1 MRPTRFLKFS
11 SISLTLALTAC
22 GFGGDSSS
30 GGGSPRTGSYD
41 ARIVRTEMGIPH
53 ITANDFGSL
62 GYGQAYAFAEDNL
75 CVMMEDFITSRGERA
90 RYFGPD
96 GSYRI
101 EPNGSVADNVSSDFF
116 WKFMLDDATW
126 QRTRTKT
133 EPQFRELV
141 TGYVVG
147 FNRYIDELKAGKH
160 PGRHAACAKGEWLQ
174 PITEADMYRRFVRL
188 SILASSSVFVSE
200 IANAQPPA
208 LPPGGGG
215 SGGGGGAALPA
226 PLSDLVLALQE
237 LLSGLL
243 GGLSG
248 EADSL
253 PAPRMAQSS
262 VNMEARRLAL
272 QNAPGPFAELQQ
284 KDHFG
289 SNMYAIG
296 KNGSAS
302 GQPIVFGNP
311 HFPWRGTERL
321 YISHN
326 TIPGKIDIM
335 GSALYG
341 VPAVLIGFNDK
352 VAWSHTVSTA
362 YRFTLYELK
371 LNPANPTQY
380 LYDGG
385 LRDMTAVPLTVQVK
399 QSDGSLKT
407 QSRTLYKSHYG
418 PMITLSA
425 SGVPI
430 LPWANGVAYTLRD
443 ANYENDR
450 LINQF
455 GRWNMAKSVDEFASL
470 HKSILGVPWVNT
482 VASGPNGRAYYGD
495 VTVVPHVTDEKVT
508 ACGTSPLVPV
518 IGQVAP
524 GLPLLDGSRSYCEWG
539 TDSDAPAPGIF
550 GAKNLPTM
558 LRDDYVHNCN
568 DSYWLTNPKAP
579 ITGFNRIIGDEGTE
593 RTLRTR
599 LCILQAE
606 KRLAGQDGRPGNT
619 FTVPL
624 LQDIVLASDIYS
636 AQLARQQVV
645 GGLCQQPLLV
655 GSAGPLSG
663 ADKTAACEVLKTWDG
678 KAQLNSVG
686 AHLWREFFRRASGN
700 LGGLP
705 VGLPATPLTGIWQN
719 GFSAADP
726 VNTPNT
732 LNTNNPQV
740 QQALADAIVAV
751 KATGIPFDRPMGQI
765 QFSGVHKNSRI
776 PVLGGESS
784 EGAFTI
790 VSTQGE
796 NLTSEG
802 YKIVFGNSY
811 IQTVTWD
818 AKGQPLA
825 EGFIT
830 YSQSTDPANPHYD
843 DFTKAYS
850 QKKWQKFPF
859 SAADIER
866 QKISELRLQQ

>member
-1 MRPTRFLKFS
+1 MRPTAIKFS
-11 SISLTLALTAC
+11 ALSLVLALTAC
-22 GFGGDSSS
+22 GFGSDSSS
-30 GGGSPRTGSYD
+30 SAPGAPRTGSYD
-41 ARIVRTEMGIPH
+41 ARIVRTQMGIPH

-90 RYFGPD
+90 RYFGAD

-116 WKFMLDDATW
+116 WKFMLDDAAW
-126 QRTRTKT
+126 QRTRSKT

-141 TGYVVG
+141 TGYVAG
-147 FNRYIDELKAGKH
+147 FNRYIAELKAGKH

-174 PITEADMYRRFVRL
+174 PIVDADMYRRFVRL

-208 LPPGGGG
+208 IPP
-215 SGGGGGAALPA
+215 SASAARSTA
-226 PLSDLVLALQE
+226 KSLV
-237 LLSGLL
+237 
-243 GGLSG
+243 
-248 EADSL
+248 
-253 PAPRMAQSS
+253 
-262 VNMEARRLAL
+262 RLASL
-272 QNAPGPFAELQQ
+272 SERKRALARAPGPFADLQQ

-302 GQPIVFGNP
+302 GQPIVYGNP

-335 GSALYG
+335 GSSLYG

-371 LNPANPTQY
+371 VNPVNPTQY
-380 LYDGG
+380 LYEGG
-385 LRDMTAVPLTVQVK
+385 LRDMTAVPLKVQVK
-399 QSDGSLKT
+399 QADGSLQEMT
-407 QSRTLYKSHYG
+407 RTLYKSHFG

-430 LPWANGVAYTLRD
+430 LPWANGLAYTLRD

-455 GRWNMAKSVDEFASL
+455 GRWNMAKSLDDFIGL

-495 VTVVPHVTDEKVT
+495 VTVVPNVTDAQVSS
-508 ACGTSPLVPV
+508 CSTSPLGLVV
-518 IGQVAP
+518 AQVAP
-524 GLPLLDGSRSYCEWG
+524 GLPLLDGSRAACEWG
-539 TDSDAPAPGIF
+539 TDADAPAPGIF
-550 GAKNLPTM
+550 GSKNLPT
-558 LRDDYVHNCN
+558 LVRDDYVHNCN

-579 ITGFNRIIGDEGTE
+579 VTGFSRIIGDEGTE
-593 RTLRTR
+593 RSLRTR

-606 KRLAGQDGRPGNT
+606 RRLAGTDGRPGTT
-619 FTVPL
+619 FTIPA
-624 LQDIVLASDIYS
+624 LQDIALSSQIYS
-636 AQLARQQVV
+636 VELARKQVLDS
-645 GGLCQQPLLV
+645 LCTQPLLI
-655 GSAGPLSG
+655 GSAGPVAAG
-663 ADKTAACEVLKTWDG
+663 DQAAACVVLTAWDG
-678 KAQLNSVG
+678 KDNLASVG
-686 AHLWREFFRRASGN
+686 SHVWREFFRRAVGN

-719 GFSAADP
+719 AFSASDP

-732 LNTNNPQV
+732 LNTNNLQV
-740 QQALADAIVAV
+740 QQAFADGIAAV
-751 KATGIPFDRPMGQI
+751 KASGIPFDRPLGQI
-765 QFSGVHKNSRI
+765 QYSGVQKNSRI
-776 PVLGGESS
+776 PIFGGEGSV
-784 EGAFTI
+784 GAFTV

-796 NLTSEG
+796 NLTKDG
-802 YKIVFGNSY
+802 YGIVYGNSY

-818 AKGQPLA
+818 AKGQPQA

-859 SAADIER
+859 SAADISQ
-866 QKISELRLQQ
+866 QKISELHLQQ